1 MTALSFFLD
10 SNVIVGYYLSEVH
23 RLSNPSRNVFN
34 SGVKCWWSRRVH
46 DECFGLNEVSGVC
59 GRETYNARK
68 EFRRLLAEFD
78 RGTFSDSSFEHYPI
92 IGEIVRNYSISAKSS
107 ADELRLWIEQFKKNL
122 TVVCNL
128 RRKEI
133 DERLNLHIREKSY
146 PAITKL
152 IVSDIQSERI
162 ELDES
167 DLEIWLDAHDLC
179 LATNEEIT
187 FISDNKKHVSAA
199 AHIITRHTSITAVR
213 ELESFRT

>member
-1 MTALSFFLD
+1 MSYFLD
-10 SNVIVGYYLSEVH
+10 SNVIAGFYLSEVH

-34 SGVKCWWSRRVH
+34 SGVKCWWSQRVH
-46 DECFGLNEVSGVC
+46 DECFGRNETSGVC

-68 EFRRLLAEFD
+68 EFRRLIAEFD
-78 RGTFSDSSFEHYPI
+78 RGSFSESSFENYPLIGAI
-92 IGEIVRNYSISAKSS
+92 IKNYFLTTKCS
-107 ADELRLWIEQFKKNL
+107 ADELRLWIERFKKNF

-146 PAITKL
+146 QDIKKL
-152 IVSDIQSERI
+152 IVSDIRFENI

-179 LATNEEIT
+179 LTVNEEIT

-199 AHIITRHTSITAVR
+199 AHIITQHTSIHAVR